1 MVSEISKI
9 LLRTR
14 KFTWSCCHLRI
25 PCKFELP
32 DLLIPS
38 WFKFIDFWITTWKN
52 IASEASSFH
61 SYFQCK
67 CKCNVEN
74 LTFGCWMPFE
84 TQVCLKL
91 FDNLKAG
98 LLFKYLLH
106 IHTDANQIL
115 SERYLKTHYLNKLQH
130 LKQMTILEGIKS
142 WTLLTK
148 DQ

>member
-1 MVSEISKI
+1 
-9 LLRTR
+9 
-14 KFTWSCCHLRI
+14 
-25 PCKFELP
+25 
-32 DLLIPS
+32 
-38 WFKFIDFWITTWKN
+38 
-52 IASEASSFH
+52 
-61 SYFQCK
+61 
-67 CKCNVEN
+67 
-74 LTFGCWMPFE
+74 MPFE

-91 FDNLKAG
+91 FDNLKVG

-115 SERYLKTHYLNKLQH
+115 SERYWQTHYLNKLQY